1 VALRKDANG
10 KIVETDVV
18 SSALSEQQLKANA
31 IYVAARNLNPSET
44 DKIVNAA
51 KGNIASAGV
60 MASLAKLG
68 VAASSPLAQN
78 IAGID
83 ALTKEQ
89 RTANQNAV
97 AMEREKQKFNDSLKG
112 RIWTGLKGLSRGI
125 VLAGGTG
132 FEAINAAYRSTVK
145 QVQEKGFLGG
155 LPSAVNIAKATLN
168 PITLFTTPS
177 EQNKEILAQTK
188 IGQAVLQA
196 KQGAG
201 YDFKYGEGFFA
212 SEDTGLG
219 AAARKASN
227 ATARI
232 DIKDENGK
240 IVAQRPRSL
249 FADAPSYIL
258 SGGHPDGTVGSVVA
272 LAADFAASWYLD
284 PINARSK
291 FVKAAKE
298 AAKAARG
305 AAGIKES
312 AKIADQVATAEAEAK
327 RLEEARN
334 EFLKADA
341 EFNKAA
347 ANTAKAKADEAKAAW
362 SGRRE
367 DVIEATKG
375 VRSQNIKYNDALTRN
390 QTIKAEVD
398 DIVNKIN
405 DVNTVIKAPNRL
417 ARAEADLRKA
427 QTALEEGKK
436 VAASGQYPE
445 WFVGL
450 PKLEAA
456 VAAAQQKVAEL
467 NNVIGNATVPDLAK
481 ADELKGALAQARLRL
496 KYSDQEV
503 KQMAADL
510 ANAKKNAR
518 ITKRAEEAKLNDYAS
533 RASKAKSAQQIID
546 DAALTREDK
555 LKQLADALE
564 RNSNVK
570 NIDTSDVDFSA
581 LANFLT
587 AGHGARAI
595 EQLADM
601 TDWKE
606 ILRAT
611 KFRLTMAQA
620 QDVAAATTK
629 EEVLT
634 KLAPFMANG
643 DLLSGAFKP
652 GTLERMGQRILDR
665 TQFAA
670 PFANKLAGVGAAVA
684 HRMPFHAQAAALGEA
699 FADGIAT
706 NINAVKKV
714 TFDPIKRRYTTTVR
728 GGTLL
733 NIHDTDA
740 LVQYMDEFARAVNLG
755 KKEADDLMEQ
765 FAKAKSA
772 SERGFIA
779 TVGLMKKVTEKY
791 ADTLAPEAKKQLE
804 ATAKL
809 FKSANNEASSW
820 WATRHAS
827 GADIEFITTGGQRVN
842 LHGPHLEA
850 ELLNSAVYMPPADDV
865 LRLVS
870 KLQKYAKTGVLTDV
884 ADALIGDFWKKMQLV
899 RPAYVIRNIAEEQL
913 RIFGTGHISFFNS
926 PLMATAMWLG
936 AKDGNKF
943 QKVLYRFDR
952 FTHNVLDNTF
962 ESGDEAADFLDET
975 VAHDA
980 VNSYIGLM
988 AGKSGAYSDRG
999 LRVLTLKNVTAVK
1012 PGQPRFWSGITNQI
1026 RIMNSD
1032 EIISVVAGKTPP
1044 EIKQAISA
1052 GANREDAVVDYFF
1065 KGPGR
1070 KHIDAIASSHGEDVS
1085 RWLASRNGVKEL
1097 LYTGKATDKAGRVF
1111 DASYAARLAEVTGGN
1126 NNLRQLVAFGK
1137 TKLGDVELRVPTPAD
1152 SAANSLRNAKAMKE
1166 AKKALLDEQEVFSK
1180 TLENAFGGVVK
1191 HDPDMLVNIPDKNVD
1206 VLSGGKKAQQWISNA
1221 VDGFFDFATDMSKVA
1236 SMGPEFRQAYWDAI
1250 NEISGA
1256 LNPSAVN
1263 RLRQMA
1269 EKSLTPLQK
1278 KGINIGKSHPVW
1290 KALDNVSDNGV
1301 LSIED
1306 AHKYA
1311 DNYARIK
1318 VKELFY
1324 QANEKRLIF
1333 HQLRLIGPFM
1343 NAWDNTLRQWG
1354 KIGVENPYQVYKL
1367 GRTIDWLEKPESSAM
1382 YKLTDLHDLYDPNQ
1396 GFFYSDPQTGQRMF
1410 WVPFAGTIMAKLAGV
1425 PAGAN
1430 FSGSPIAFSANPMSF
1445 NFALGAGSILPGV
1458 GPGVTLPLSVIDSFK
1473 GDFIDNMPEPLQKW
1487 LFPFGKVDLS
1497 SGAASAIIPANWN
1510 RIFGGF
1516 TGEDATYNNTFKPIM
1531 GYLAAGANY
1540 NLDDPDQQA
1549 ALIQKTD
1556 MFARFF
1562 SIMRGVVGMISP
1574 TALQGKGLA
1583 NDKNGD
1589 VTTQFA
1595 IYNDFQQIL
1604 GENNGDYNASVT
1616 DLLDLYGANAV
1627 FAIISG
1633 TTGNAP
1639 DNWDSYQFLKA
1650 YPDVASKYKDVWG
1663 YVYPGGGFAQEM
1675 YKWNLASGNK
1685 QKLSASEI
1693 LTKANNLRFYAAKD
1707 SILRMV
1713 DAGQLDKDGYR
1724 QALSNLKQAFNGG
1737 PQGEFDVYKFSRQ
1750 MDQMRSL
1757 IADER
1762 FSDAPAITALRD
1774 YIYMRD
1780 AILKKIGRDPN
1791 QNLKGTGD
1799 DAMYAKSWLSEQVM
1813 WLLKDNPDF
1822 YKMYYQFFAK
1832 ELEG

>member
-1 VALRKDANG
+1 MALRKDANG

-18 SSALSEQQLKANA
+18 SPALSEQQLKANA

-89 RTANQNAV
+89 RTANQNAI
-97 AMEREKQKFNDSLKG
+97 AMQREKDKFNNSLKG
-112 RIWTGLKGLSRGI
+112 KLWSGIKGLARGAILIGGAPMEI
-125 VLAGGTG
+125 VNAG
-132 FEAINAAYRSTVK
+132 YRTTVK
-145 QVQEKGFLGG
+145 NIQERGVVSG
-155 LPSAVNIAKATLN
+155 LTTFIN
-168 PITLFTTPS
+168 PFKS
-177 EQNKEILAQTK
+177 EEQLRADNRSLLSQTK
-188 IGQAVLQA
+188 IGQAFLQA
-196 KQGAG
+196 SEGKG
-201 YDFKYGEGFFA
+201 FKFQYGEGFIP

-219 AAARKASN
+219 AAARKAAN

-232 DIKDENGK
+232 DIKDETGK
-240 IVAQRPRSL
+240 VIAQRPRSL

-258 SGGHPDGTVGSVVA
+258 SGGHPDGTVGSVVG
-272 LAADFAASWYLD
+272 LVTDFAASWYLD
-284 PINARSK
+284 PFNARSK
-291 FVKAAKE
+291 AAKVLKE
-298 AAKAARG
+298 AEKARRG

-327 RLEEARN
+327 RLDEARN

-347 ANTAKAKADEAKAAW
+347 ANTAKVKADEAKAAW

-375 VRSQNIKYNDALTRN
+375 VRNQKVKYNDALTRN
-390 QTIKAEVD
+390 QGIKSEVED
-398 DIVNKIN
+398 LVNKIN
-405 DVNTVIKAPNRL
+405 DTETVTKAPNRL
-417 ARAEADLRKA
+417 ARAEAELRKA

-450 PKLEAA
+450 PKLEQA
-456 VAAAQQKVAEL
+456 VTAAQTKVAEL
-467 NNVIGNATVPDLAK
+467 NNIIGNATVPDLAK
-481 ADELKGALAQARLRL
+481 IDELKAALAQARLRL

-503 KQMAADL
+503 KQMADDL
-510 ANAKKNAR
+510 AKAKKNAR
-518 ITKRAEEAKLNDYAS
+518 ITKKAEEAKLGDFAN
-533 RASKAKSAQQIID
+533 RASKAKTAQQIID
-546 DAALTREDK
+546 DKALAREDK

-564 RNSNVK
+564 RNANVK

-595 EQLADM
+595 EQLTEM
-601 TDWKE
+601 TDWKD

-611 KFRLTMAQA
+611 KFRLTMEQA
-620 QDVAAATTK
+620 QDIAAATTK

-643 DLLSGAFKP
+643 DLASGAFKP
-652 GTLERMGQRILDR
+652 GMLERAGEKVLER

-699 FADGIAT
+699 FADGVTT
-706 NINAVKKV
+706 NINAVKKIA
-714 TFDPIKRRYTTTVR
+714 FDPIKRRYTTTVR

-791 ADTLAPEAKKQLE
+791 ADTLAPAAKE
-804 ATAKL
+804 E
-809 FKSANNEASSW
+809 FKRVTEVFNSANNEAASW

-827 GADIEFITTGGQRVN
+827 GADIEFMTIGGQRVN

-850 ELLNSAVYMPPADDV
+850 ELLNSSVYMPPADDV
-865 LRLVS
+865 LKLVS
-870 KLQKYAKTGVLTDV
+870 KLQKYSKTGVLTDV
-884 ADALIGDFWKKMQLV
+884 SDALIGDFWKKMQLV

-913 RIFGTGHISFFNS
+913 RIFGTGHISFFNN
-926 PLMATAMWLG
+926 PLAAISMAFG

-943 QKVLYRFDR
+943 QQVLNRFDR
-952 FTHNVLDNTF
+952 FTHTVLDETF

-975 VAHDA
+975 ITHGAA
-980 VNSYIGLM
+980 NSYVELM
-988 AGKSGAYSDRG
+988 ASKSGAYSDRS

-1012 PGQPRFWSGITNQI
+1012 PGQPRFWSGVANQI
-1026 RIMNSD
+1026 RIMNGD
-1032 EIISVVAGKTPP
+1032 EIASTIAGRTNP
-1044 EIKQAISA
+1044 EINAAIA
-1052 GANREDAVVDYFF
+1052 KGATREDAVIDYFF
-1065 KGPGR
+1065 KGGGR
-1070 KHIDAIASSHGEDVS
+1070 KSIDAIASSHGEEVS
-1085 RWLASRNGVKEL
+1085 RWLATREGVKEL

-1111 DASYAARLAEVTGGN
+1111 DASYAARVAEMTAGN
-1126 NNLRQLVAFGK
+1126 NNLRQLIAFGK
-1137 TKLGDVELRVPTPAD
+1137 TKIGDVELRVPTPAD
-1152 SAANSLRNAKAMKE
+1152 TAANSMRNAKALKE
-1166 AKKALLDEQEVFSK
+1166 AKKALLDEQEIFAK
-1180 TLENAFGGVVK
+1180 TLDNTFSGVAK
-1191 HDPDMLVNIPDKNVD
+1191 HDPDMLVNIPDKNVN
-1206 VLSGGKKAQQWISNA
+1206 VLESGNKLTKALNSA
-1221 VDGFFDFATDMSKVA
+1221 VDGFFDFATDMSKVT

-1250 NEISGA
+1250 NEVAGA
-1256 LNPSAVN
+1256 LNPAAVDK
-1263 RLRQMA
+1263 LVAMA
-1269 EKSLTPLQK
+1269 EKSLTPLQR
-1278 KGINIGKSHPVW
+1278 KGINIGKMHPVW
-1290 KALDNVSDNGV
+1290 KALDNVEGKGV
-1301 LSIED
+1301 LSLED

-1311 DNYARIK
+1311 DNYARRH

-1324 QANEKRLIF
+1324 QANEKRLLF
-1333 HQLRLIGPFM
+1333 HQLRLVGPFL
-1343 NAWDNTLRQWG
+1343 NAWDNTIRQWG

-1633 TTGNAP
+1633 TTGSAP

>member
-1 VALRKDANG
+1 MAFRKDANG
-10 KIVETDVV
+10 NIVQTDTV
-18 SSALSEQQLKANA
+18 SPILSEQQLKANA

-60 MASLAKLG
+60 MTSLAKLG
-68 VAASSPLAQN
+68 VDLASPLAQN

-89 RTANQNAV
+89 RNANQNAV
-97 AMEREKQKFNDSLKG
+97 AMQREKDKFNNSLKG
-112 RIWTGLKGLSRGI
+112 KLWSGIKGVARGAI
-125 VLAGGTG
+125 LIGSTPMEV
-132 FEAINAAYRSTVK
+132 INAGYRTTVK
-145 QVQEKGFLGG
+145 NIQERGVVSGLTTFINPFKSEEQMRADNRSFL
-155 LPSAVNIAKATLN
+155 S
-168 PITLFTTPS
+168 
-177 EQNKEILAQTK
+177 QTK
-188 IGQAVLQA
+188 IGQAYLQA
-196 KQGAG
+196 VEGKG
-201 YDFKYGEGFFA
+201 FKFQYGEGFIP

-219 AAARKASN
+219 AAARKAAN

-232 DIKDENGK
+232 DIKDETGK
-240 IVAQRPRSL
+240 VIAQRPRSL

-258 SGGHPDGTVGSVVA
+258 SGGHPDGTVGSIVA
-272 LAADFAASWYLD
+272 LASDFAASWYLD
-284 PINARSK
+284 PFNARA
-291 FVKAAKE
+291 KAAKIAKE
-298 AAKAARG
+298 AAKEARG
-305 AAGIKES
+305 KAGITEA
-312 AKIADQVATAEAEAK
+312 AKIADQVSTAEAEAK
-327 RLEEARN
+327 RLDEARN
-334 EFLKADA
+334 EFLQADA
-341 EFNKAA
+341 AFNKAN
-347 ANTAKAKADEAKAAW
+347 ANTARVKADEAKAAW
-362 SGRRE
+362 TGRRE

-375 VRSQNIKYNDALTRN
+375 VRNQKVKYNDAVTRN
-390 QTIKAEVD
+390 QTIKSEVD
-398 DIVNKIN
+398 NLVNQIN
-405 DVNTVIKAPNRL
+405 DIDTVIKAPNRL
-417 ARAEADLRKA
+417 GRAESELRKA
-427 QTALEEGKK
+427 QAALEEGKK
-436 VAASGQYPE
+436 IAASGQYPE
-445 WFVGL
+445 WFAGI

-456 VAAAQQKVAEL
+456 VTAAQTKVAEL

-481 ADELKGALAQARLRL
+481 ADELKAALAQARLRL

-503 KQMAADL
+503 KQMADDL
-510 ANAKKNAR
+510 LKSKKNAR
-518 ITKRAEEAKLNDYAS
+518 ITKQAEEARLTDYAA
-533 RASKAKSAQQIID
+533 RASKARSADQIIAD
-546 DAALTREDK
+546 KALTREDK

-564 RNSNVK
+564 RNANVK
-570 NIDTSDVDFSA
+570 NIDTNDVDFSA

-595 EQLADM
+595 ERLTEM
-601 TDWKE
+601 TDWKD

-611 KFRLTMAQA
+611 KFRLTITQA
-620 QDVAAATTK
+620 QDIAAATTK

-643 DLLSGAFKP
+643 DLAGGMFKP
-652 GTLERMGQRILDR
+652 GVLERTGEKVLER

-699 FADGIAT
+699 FAEGAVMQFDV
-706 NINAVKKV
+706 VKKIA
-714 TFDPIKRRYTTTVR
+714 FDPIKRRYTTTVR
-728 GGTLL
+728 GGSLL

-755 KKEADDLMEQ
+755 KKEADELMEQ
-765 FAKAKSA
+765 FAAAKSA

-791 ADTLAPEAKKQLE
+791 SDTLAPGAKE
-804 ATAKL
+804 E
-809 FKSANNEASSW
+809 FKRVTEIFNNANNEAASW

-827 GADIEFITTGGQRVN
+827 GADIEFITIGGQRVN

-850 ELLNSAVYMPPADDV
+850 ELLNSSVYMPPADDV
-865 LRLVS
+865 LKLIS
-870 KLQKYAKTGVLTDV
+870 KMQKYSKTGVLTDV
-884 ADALIGDFWKKMQLV
+884 ADSLIGDFWKKMQLV
-899 RPAYVIRNIAEEQL
+899 RPAYVIRNVAEEQL
-913 RIFGTGHISFFNS
+913 RIFGTGHISFFNN
-926 PLMATAMWLG
+926 PLVATAMWLG

-943 QKVLYRFDR
+943 QQVLNRFDR
-952 FTHNVLDNTF
+952 FTHTVLDETF

-975 VAHDA
+975 IAHGA
-980 VNSYIGLM
+980 GNSYVELM
-988 AGKSGAYSDRG
+988 ASKSGAYSDRS
-999 LRVLTLKNVTAVK
+999 LRVLSLKGVSQVK
-1012 PGQPRFWSGITNQI
+1012 PGHKRFWSGVANQI
-1026 RIMNSD
+1026 RIMNGD
-1032 EIISVVAGKTPP
+1032 EIASTIAGKSNP
-1044 EIKQAISA
+1044 EINAAVAA
-1052 GANREDAVVDYFF
+1052 GASREDAVIDYFF
-1065 KGPGR
+1065 KGGGR
-1070 KHIDAIASSHGEDVS
+1070 KSIDAIASAHSEDVV
-1085 RWLASRNGVKEL
+1085 RWLATRDGVKEL
-1097 LYTGKATDKAGRVF
+1097 LYTGKAADKAGRIF
-1111 DASYAARLAEVTGGN
+1111 DASYASRIAEITAGN
-1126 NNLRQLVAFGK
+1126 NNLRQLIAFGK
-1137 TKLGDVELRVPTPAD
+1137 TKIGDAEFRVPTPAD
-1152 SAANSLRNAKAMKE
+1152 TAANSMRNAKALKE
-1166 AKKALLDEQEVFSK
+1166 AKKALLDEQEIFAK
-1180 TLENAFGGVVK
+1180 TLDSTFTGVAK
-1191 HDPDMLVNIPDKNVD
+1191 HDPDMLVNVPDKNVN
-1206 VLSGGKKAQQWISNA
+1206 VLASEGKLRKAVNNA
-1221 VDGFFDFATDMSKVA
+1221 VDGFFDFATDISKTS

-1250 NEISGA
+1250 NEVAGA
-1256 LNPSAVN
+1256 LNPAAVDK
-1263 RLRQMA
+1263 LIAMA
-1269 EKSLTPLQK
+1269 EKSLSPLQR
-1278 KGINIGKSHPVW
+1278 KGINIGSKHPVW
-1290 KALDNVSDNGV
+1290 KALENVEGPGT
-1301 LSIED
+1301 LSLED

-1311 DNYARIK
+1311 DNYARRH

-1324 QANEKRLIF
+1324 QANEKRLLF

-1343 NAWDNTLRQWG
+1343 NAWDNTIRQWG

-1396 GFFYSDPQTGQRMF
+1396 GFFYYDTQKGQRMF
-1410 WVPFAGTIMAKLAGV
+1410 WVPFAGTIMAKLSGV
-1425 PAGAN
+1425 PTSAN
-1430 FSGSPIAFSANPMSF
+1430 FAGSPLAFSANPMSF

-1458 GPGVTLPLSVIDSFK
+1458 GPGVTLPLSLIDSFK
-1473 GDFIDNMPEPLQKW
+1473 GDFIDNMPEPMQKW

-1497 SGAASAIIPANWN
+1497 TGAAAAIIPANWN

-1531 GYLAAGANY
+1531 GYLAAGGNY

-1556 MFARFF
+1556 SFARFF
-1562 SIMRGVVGMISP
+1562 SVMRGIVGMISP
-1574 TALQGKGLA
+1574 AALQGQGLA
-1583 NDKNGD
+1583 HDQNGD

-1595 IYNDFQQIL
+1595 IYNDLQEIL
-1604 GENNGDYNASVT
+1604 AQNNGDWNAGVA

-1633 TTGNAP
+1633 TSGNAP

-1675 YKWNLASGNK
+1675 YKWNLAAGNK

-1693 LTKANNLRFYAAKD
+1693 LDKANNLRFYAAKD

-1713 DAGQLDKDGYR
+1713 DAGQLDRDGYS
-1724 QALSNLKQAFNGG
+1724 QALNNLKTAFNGG
-1737 PQGEFDVYKFSRQ
+1737 PKGAFDSYKFSRQ

-1757 IADER
+1757 VEDER
-1762 FSDAPAITALRD
+1762 FSDAPAIVALRD

-1799 DAMYAKSWLSEQVM
+1799 DAMYAKSWLSEQVTR
-1813 WLLKDNPDF
+1813 LLQENPDF